1 MPPGNA
7 DATSRGRAWL
17 ALALVPGIGP
27 MQARR
32 LAERAGGPELAC
44 ALSGPALR
52 AAGLDAALTGA
63 LPAAREAA
71 DHECDRLAQLGAS
84 LRAWDEPGYPERLRA
99 IADPPLVLAVRGR
112 LAADEPAVAIV
123 GARRASAYGRRVA
136 EELGRGLASVGL
148 TVVSGLA
155 QGIDAA
161 AHRGALAAGG
171 RTVAVLATGVD
182 GVYPRWHAGLARDV
196 VASGAL
202 VSEFPC
208 GTAPLPH
215 HFPRRNRVISGLALG
230 TVVVEAAP
238 RSGSL
243 ITARYALEQSREVFA
258 VPGQVGV
265 ALHAGT
271 NQLIQQGATLV
282 GRVEDI
288 LDVIAPQLRAAFA
301 TAPRPIPD
309 RSRPSRPV
317 CWRRSRRAT
326 RTSTRSS
333 AAPSWR
339 RVRRSRPCWRSSCAA
354 WWSSRPACA
363 SGRGRPDMAKNLVI
377 VESPAKA
384 KTIKKYLGTR
394 LPR

>member
-1 MPPGNA
+1 
-7 DATSRGRAWL
+7 L

-32 LAERAGGPELAC
+32 LAERAGGPEVTC

-52 AAGLDAALTGA
+52 AAGMDAASIGA

-71 DHECDRLAQLGAS
+71 DRECERLGRLGAS

-99 IADPPLVLAVRGR
+99 IADPPLVLAIRGR

-171 RTVAVLATGVD
+171 RTVAVLATGID
-182 GVYPRWHAGLARDV
+182 DVYPRWHAGLASDV
-196 VASGAL
+196 AASGAL

-288 LDVIAPQLRAAFA
+288 LDVIAPQLRAAYA
-301 TAPRPIPD
+301 TAPRPIMDLTSLETRVLAALAPGD
-309 RSRPSRPV
+309 AHV
-317 CWRRSRRAT
+317 DEIIRRAELAPGAT
-326 RTSTRSS
+326 LETLLALELRGVVEQQAGMRFRAR
-333 AAPSWR
+333 AA
-339 RVRRSRPCWRSSCAA
+339 
-354 WWSSRPACA
+354 
-363 SGRGRPDMAKNLVI
+363 
-377 VESPAKA
+377 
-384 KTIKKYLGTR
+384 
-394 LPR
+394 